1 MNHYTNF
8 IFSFFFLSIFDTP
21 HSHLPFIVLNVL
33 RKYPSTNL
41 ITFQK
46 ESPVLIRCRPAST
59 KHNSRVPYGRP
70 VDIYLS
76 KHFYPS
82 HTQKTAPHYGVPF
95 SFYYGYLFILS
106 QQHRL
111 AYGYTIIPARIIL
124 AMIPASVDSSA
135 PLRVYLVFVTFAA
148 RK

>member
-1 MNHYTNF
+1 MNYYINF
-8 IFSFFFLSIFDTP
+8 IISFFFLSSFDTH
-21 HSHLPFIVLNVL
+21 HSYLSFIVIDVL

-59 KHNSRVPYGRP
+59 KHNSRAPCGRP

-95 SFYYGYLFILS
+95 SFYHGFLFILS
-106 QQHRL
+106 QQCHL
-111 AYGYTIIPARIIL
+111 AYGYTIIPASIIL
-124 AMIPASVDSSA
+124 ATIPASVDNNA
-135 PLRVYLVFVTFAA
+135 PLRVYLVLVTFAA